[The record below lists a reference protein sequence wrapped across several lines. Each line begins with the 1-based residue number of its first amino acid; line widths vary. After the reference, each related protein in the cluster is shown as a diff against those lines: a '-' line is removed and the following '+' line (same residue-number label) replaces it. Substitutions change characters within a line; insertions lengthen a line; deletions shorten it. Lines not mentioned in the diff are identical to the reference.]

1 MYKLPIFD
9 CEAVETTLLTF
20 IKKEMTSAGFTK
32 VVLGLSGGLDSAV
45 SAALAVKALGKENV
59 IGLLMPWKTSSPD
72 SAADATLVAGFLG
85 ITTHTI
91 EITPMVEAFADQ
103 MMRDKDTA
111 YDRRLGNVMAR
122 VRMIQ
127 LFDWSL
133 AHNSLVLGTGNKSE
147 IALGYSTLFGDSAS
161 AFDPIGDVYKSDL
174 FLLATYMGLPEKV
187 ITKAPSADL
196 WEGQTDEDEIGFSYA
211 EIDPVLHGLLEQN
224 LSGSELIEQG
234 FDAKMV
240 DFASKRLAA
249 TQFKRKMPPIAQVSS
264 HTF

>member
-1 MYKLPIFD
+1 MHKLPIFD
-9 CEAVETTLLTF
+9 CEAVETTLLNF
-20 IKKEMTSAGFTK
+20 IRKEMTAAGFTK

-45 SAALAVKALGKENV
+45 SAALAVKALGKEHV
-59 IGLLMPWKTSSPD
+59 TGLLMPWKTSSPA
-72 SAADATLVAGFLG
+72 SAADATLVADFLG
-85 ITTHTI
+85 IETHTI
-91 EITPMVEAFADQ
+91 EITPMVEAFANQ
-103 MMRDKDTA
+103 MMRDKGVE

-174 FLLATYMGLPEKV
+174 FLLARYMGLPEKV
-187 ITKAPSADL
+187 IAKAPSADL

-211 EIDPVLHGLLEQN
+211 EIDPVLHGLLEMQ
-224 LSGSELIEQG
+224 LSTTDLIGQG
-234 FDAKMV
+234 YDANIV
-240 DFASKRLAA
+240 NFASKRLAA